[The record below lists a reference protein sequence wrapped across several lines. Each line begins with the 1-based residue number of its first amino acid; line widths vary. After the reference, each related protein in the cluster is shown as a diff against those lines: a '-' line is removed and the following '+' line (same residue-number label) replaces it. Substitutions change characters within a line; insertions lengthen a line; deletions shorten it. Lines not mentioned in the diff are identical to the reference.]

1 MIKSIKTSLFS
12 YVVLL
17 LLTFISVLLNHFI
30 SHRSIFVVLVLFIMF
45 LKGRQITDI
54 FMELKHAKKLWRNIL
69 LSYVLLLPSIIAAI
83 YLV

>member
-30 SHRSIFVVLVLFIMF
+30 SHPSIFVVLVLFIVF